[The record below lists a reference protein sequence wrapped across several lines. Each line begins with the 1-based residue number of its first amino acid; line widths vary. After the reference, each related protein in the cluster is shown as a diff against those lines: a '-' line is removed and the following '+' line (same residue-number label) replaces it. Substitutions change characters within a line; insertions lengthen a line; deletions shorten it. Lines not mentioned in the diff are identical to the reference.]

1 MGRRL
6 SSCLPACTLCRINI
20 FIKNLL
26 EFTICFLYIT
36 SGGESQE
43 FISLHFVKESVMKRS
58 LLFLALLLLIAAQ
71 LYGGERKRIPMYNRT
86 TKSWVSF
93 PFYTIHDIEF
103 VSQDSLLKADTLG
116 DNNARWTLQASRF
129 GIAPAI
135 NDNDSEIVT
144 LGLVVCPQFVIT
156 YTGGGLTMLL
166 HDTINNYSNSWG
178 GILLRYPVADTASWD
193 LNGYGSVEKGDLIYV
208 TAKVND
214 YPANYMN
221 STTELVP
228 DTNYTTTV
236 VGHNIP
242 IPAPTLVD
250 ITDLNHG
257 AYNSTG
263 PFSKPYSIAEQYEN
277 SLIELTGLAVT
288 NYLNSGRQLV
298 LTGAGG
304 NQLTDY
310 DWSYYF
316 TIGNAG
322 GAGDPNFHQ
331 PPVGAVMD
339 TIRGTLGTTS
349 GNENSD
355 GYRIIPLYPGD
366 IVWGVT
372 LPLVSAHRRNPVVVT
387 PNDSVQVQ
395 VSMALE
401 SGGLPLY
408 KCVIVKSINYGPW
421 TVDTL
426 GYYGSTSNPD
436 STIYAE
442 YILDQ
447 DGNPWPLGTNVRYF
461 FKGID
466 NFGDEGIYANASGSF
481 GRDTT
486 RGFFFYN
493 VGNGSLTIHDVQYT
507 PYTNGR
513 SAYAGGVTSLSG
525 IVTADTTVM
534 RLSPLSATPT
544 GVGTNAYYIQNGSG
558 PWNGIWVIS
567 TDSLSAV
574 QLAAMRLGDSV
585 VVYGA
590 IEENFEVTTLFDST
604 VAIVA
609 HNRPQPAP
617 VTITTATLGVRGNG
631 DPVGEQWEGCLVRV
645 VNARFM
651 DTAAYY
657 TNITEYGIDDGT
669 GEMHVLRDG
678 RNNYSNHG
686 ADTISGDRIFNIGD
700 RVDTMIGIVYYS
712 YNQYKLVP
720 RSNAD
725 IVAGEPFQYQKDWNL
740 VSVGR
745 DQQPAIGAYTQG
757 NLFPGSLGT
766 PFAYEGRYVPVT
778 TTLAFDEGYWL
789 KFPATT
795 TIRQL
800 GVKHTHDFIPVNPGW
815 NIIGAIGD
823 SVPVS
828 PVVPSTPGNT
838 LSHFFGYSNGYA
850 IPAQLKPSQGYWVK
864 SAVRDSLLVSS
875 QHAMPKASPSAVDI
889 GQFNTLTITDNS
901 GSAQTLFFGQ
911 DADGKLPLASFELP
925 PPGPGSRMDVRFSTG
940 RILEAHPATLV
951 APVDYPIVINGGQ
964 APLKVKWNIVNPNGK
979 KYTLSDGVNGKLFKA
994 AAITGAGEMTLTKVP
1009 PGLMLSAGAGAALP
1023 KEFSLGQN
1031 YPNPFNP
1038 TTSFVVGLP
1047 QTAHL
1052 QIIVYNILGQ
1062 KVATLVD
1069 EERSAGFQ
1077 TITWNGASQSGL
1089 SVSSGVYFVRMTAE
1103 PSNGVGR
1110 PFIGLRKIVMM
1121 K

>member
-1 MGRRL
+1 
-6 SSCLPACTLCRINI
+6 
-20 FIKNLL
+20 
-26 EFTICFLYIT
+26 
-36 SGGESQE
+36 
-43 FISLHFVKESVMKRS
+43 MKRS
-58 LLFLALLLLIAAQ
+58 LIFLALFLLVASQ
-71 LYGGERKRIPMYNRT
+71 LFGGERRMIPRYNRT
-86 TKSWVSF
+86 TKTWVSY

-103 VSQDSLLKADTLG
+103 VPQDSLLLADTLG

-135 NDNDSEIVT
+135 NDADSELVT
-144 LGLVVCPQFVIT
+144 VGLVVCPQFVIT

-166 HDTINNYSNSWG
+166 HDTTNNYANEWG
-178 GILLRYPVADTASWD
+178 GILLRYPVADTALWD
-193 LNGYGSVEKGDLIYV
+193 DMGFANVEKGDLIEV

-214 YPANYMN
+214 YPAGFMN

-228 DTNYTTTV
+228 DTNIAVTV
-236 VGHNIP
+236 IKKNVP
-242 IPAPTLVD
+242 IPAPTLLN
-250 ITDLNHG
+250 ITDLNYG
-257 AYNSTG
+257 PYNSTHG
-263 PFSKPYSIAEQYEN
+263 YKDTIPSRQFSKPYSKAEQYEC
-277 SLIELTGLAVT
+277 SLIELTGLSVT

-298 LTGAGG
+298 LAGAGG
-304 NQLTDY
+304 NQITDY

-339 TIRGTLGTTS
+339 TIRGTLGSTS
-349 GNENSD
+349 GGENSD
-355 GYRIIPLYPGD
+355 GYRIIPLYRGD

-372 LPLVSAHRRNPVVVT
+372 LPLVSAHRRYPVIVT

-395 VSMALE
+395 VSFARE

-408 KCVIVKSINYGPW
+408 KPVIVKSINFGPW
-421 TVDTL
+421 TIDTL
-426 GYYGSTSNPD
+426 GFYKATSLPD
-436 STIYAE
+436 SNIYAE
-442 YILDQ
+442 YILDP
-447 DGNPWPLGTNVRYF
+447 DGNPWPAGTNVRYF

-466 NFGDEGIYANASGSF
+466 NFGDESIYANASGSF
-481 GRDTT
+481 GNDTSY
-486 RGFFFYN
+486 GFFFYN
-493 VGNGSLTIHDVQYT
+493 VVNGGLTIHDVQYT

-513 SAYAGGVTSLSG
+513 SLYIGGVTSISG

-534 RLSPLSATPT
+534 RLAALSTTPT

-574 QLAAMRLGDSV
+574 QLSAVRLGDSV

-590 IEENFEVTTLFDST
+590 IEENFEVTTIFDST
-604 VAIVA
+604 VTIVA
-609 HNRPQPAP
+609 HNRPLPAP
-617 VTITTATLGVRGNG
+617 VTITTGTLGVRGNG
-631 DPVGEQWEGCLVRV
+631 DPVAEQWEGCLVRV

-678 RNNYSNHG
+678 MNNYSNHG

-700 RVDTMIGIVYYS
+700 RVDTMVGIVYYS
-712 YNQYKLVP
+712 YGNYKLVP

-725 IVAGEPFQYQKDWNL
+725 IVAGEPYPYQKDWNL

-745 DQQPAIGAYTQG
+745 NQQPATNGYTQSA
-757 NLFPGSLGT
+757 LFPGSIGT
-766 PFAYEGRYVPVT
+766 PFAYQGRYVQASVFTPDV
-778 TTLAFDEGYWL
+778 GYWL
-789 KFPATT
+789 KFPAATV
-795 TIRQL
+795 IRQL
-800 GVKHTHDFIPVNPGW
+800 GVKRTHDKVPVNAGW
-815 NIIGAIGD
+815 NIIGTIAD
-823 SVPVS
+823 TVQVSSVTPL
-828 PVVPSTPGNT
+828 TPGNT
-838 LSHFFGYSNGYA
+838 LSHFFEYSTGYGMPSV
-850 IPAQLKPSQGYWVK
+850 LKPAKGYWVK
-864 SAVRDSLLVSS
+864 SALKDSLLIAST
-875 QHAMPKASPSAVDI
+875 AMAKTSPSAVDI
-889 GQFNTLTITDNS
+889 NQFNTLTITDKN
-901 GSAQTLFFGQ
+901 GSTQTLLFGQ
-911 DADGKLPLASFELP
+911 DAEGKLPLASFELP
-925 PPGPGSRMDVRFSTG
+925 PPGPGSKMDVRFSTG

-951 APVDYPIVINGGQ
+951 SPVNYPIVINGGQ
-964 APLKVKWNIVNPNGK
+964 APLKVKWNIVSPNGK
-979 KYTLSDGVNGKLFKA
+979 RYTLSDGVNGRIFKA
-994 AAITGAGEMTLTKVP
+994 AVMTGAGEITLNKVP
-1009 PGLMLSAGAGAALP
+1009 RGLMLSAGAGAALP

-1052 QIIVYNILGQ
+1052 QILVYNILGQ

-1077 TITWNGASQSGL
+1077 TITWNGTSQGGTA
-1089 SVSSGVYFVRMTAE
+1089 VSSGVYFVRMTAQ
-1103 PSNGVGR
+1103 PSSGIR
-1110 PFIGLRKIVMM
+1110 HPFVGLRKVLMM